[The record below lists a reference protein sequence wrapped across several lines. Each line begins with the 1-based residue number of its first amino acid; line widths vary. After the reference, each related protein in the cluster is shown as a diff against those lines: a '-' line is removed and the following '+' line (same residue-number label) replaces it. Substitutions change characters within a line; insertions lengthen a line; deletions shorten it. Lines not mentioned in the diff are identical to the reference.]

1 MKLRQTAC
9 ILLGAALLSCG
20 TDESTNMVFD
30 PTPEETGDGTS
41 ADETPVIESSFS
53 FIQEAIFTPSCATS
67 GCHVSTYPNL
77 TAGQAHAAIV
87 NGASS
92 AGSAQPLVKPGDPDN
107 SYLLL
112 KMTGAPGISG
122 NRMPLGR
129 SPLSEA
135 YINSVRQWIERGAPN
150 D

>member
-1 MKLRQTAC
+1 MHMRWIFTFVLSAF
-9 ILLGAALLSCG
+9 ALSCG
-20 TDESTNMVFD
+20 TDKSTDMVFD
-30 PTPEETGDGTS
+30 PASNEGDDTS
-41 ADETPVIESSFS
+41 PVIESSFS
-53 FIQEAIFTPSCATS
+53 SIQDNIFTPSCATS

-77 TAGQAHAAIV
+77 SAGQAHSAIV

-92 AGSAQPLVKPGDPDN
+92 AGPTQPLVKPGDPDN

-112 KMTGAPGISG
+112 KMTGAPSILG

-129 SPLSEA
+129 SPLSDA
-135 YINSVRQWIERGAPN
+135 QINAVRQWIERGAPN